1 MKQLS
6 VIFVLALLLLTTA
19 STIKAEEYEDEDGE
33 IRLEI
38 NHERLST
45 IGRNWTSINLTIRD
59 ITGINWE
66 GFISKWDPFV
76 FWKHLDYSHW
86 WMNVVWKYVFKID
99 PDILGYNSFLIDINI
114 LSDNPE
120 GWNAKIEPGNIPKT
134 TTYYNHSLTLSVKT
148 TDLCVDYNPTLE
160 LVFTRTGRL
169 GQPIAQTKAYIPLKA
184 EIASF
189 SLLQTPI
196 PTQTVS
202 PKTISTLPFSITHKG
217 EYSTTYHLKAEY
229 PSDIVVQLSDQY
241 VTLRPNEAKTCQLV
255 VLSPERFYEPGA
267 NYPVTVTAISEDGSA
282 IHSAEFMVISQ
293 GFYLS
298 LLFYVQLIA
307 LFILLIILYM
317 VVRIVRKILKKRQK
331 TKENVKQKIASQQKN
346 SSTND

>member
-1 MKQLS
+1 MKRLT
-6 VIFVLALLLLTTA
+6 ILFVLTLLLLPTA
-19 STIKAEEYEDEDGE
+19 STIKAEDYEDENGE

-38 NHERLST
+38 NHERLPT
-45 IGRNWTSINLTIRD
+45 IGRNWTSINLTVRD
-59 ITGINWE
+59 ITGIDWE
-66 GFISKWDPFV
+66 RFISKWDPMV
-76 FWKHLDYSHW
+76 FWKNFTYSHF
-86 WMNVVWKYVFKID
+86 WMNYVWEKLGID
-99 PDILGYNSFLIDINI
+99 PDILGYNSFQIDINI

-202 PKTISTLPFSITHKG
+202 PKTIFALPFSITHKG

-229 PSDIVVQLSDQY
+229 PNDLVVQLSDQY
-241 VTLRPNEAKTCQLV
+241 VTLQPNEVKTCELV
-255 VLSPERFYEPGA
+255 VLSPECFYEPGA

-282 IHSAEFMVISQ
+282 IHSAEFIIISQ
-293 GFYLS
+293 GFYFS
-298 LLFYVQLIA
+298 ILFYVQL
-307 LFILLIILYM
+307 LVFFLLLIILYL
-317 VVRIVRKILKKRQK
+317 VVRISRKILKKRQK
-331 TKENVKQKIASQQKN
+331 TKENIKEKIASQQERSKI
-346 SSTND
+346 SD

>member
-1 MKQLS
+1 MKRLS
-6 VIFVLALLLLTTA
+6 AILVLILLLLSTA

-38 NHERLST
+38 NHERLPT
-45 IGRNWTSINLTIRD
+45 IGRNWTSINLTVRD
-59 ITGINWE
+59 ITGIDWE
-66 GFISKWDPFV
+66 RFLYV
-76 FWKHLDYSHW
+76 ANYSHFR
-86 WMNVVWKYVFKID
+86 MNVVWKYVYKID
-99 PDILGYNSFLIDINI
+99 PDILGYNSFLIDIYI

-160 LVFTRTGRL
+160 LVFTRTGRR

-189 SLLQTPI
+189 SLLQTPT
-196 PTQTVS
+196 PTQTMS
-202 PKTISTLPFSITHKG
+202 PKTISNIPFSITHKG
-217 EYSTTYHLKAEY
+217 EYGTTYHLKAEY
-229 PSDIVVQLSDQY
+229 PSDLVVQLSDQY
-241 VTLRPNEAKTCQLV
+241 LTLQPNEVKTCELV

-293 GFYLS
+293 GFYFS
-298 LLFYVQLIA
+298 ILFYVQL
-307 LFILLIILYM
+307 LVLSLLLIILYLII
-317 VVRIVRKILKKRQK
+317 RIGGKIFKKRQK
-331 TKENVKQKIASQQKN
+331 TKENVKQKIASQQES
-346 SSTND
+346 SSTPD